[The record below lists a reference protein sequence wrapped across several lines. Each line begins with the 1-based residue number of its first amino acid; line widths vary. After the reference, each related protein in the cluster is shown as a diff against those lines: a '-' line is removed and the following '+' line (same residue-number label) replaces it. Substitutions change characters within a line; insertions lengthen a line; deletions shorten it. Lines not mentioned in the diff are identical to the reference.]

1 MSNVK
6 KWPAIDPE
14 KVAKYKHIWENVS
27 AADNL
32 DPEVAAYLARVK
44 EQGGGKGIEQMSSS
58 IKITQASIKRRS
70 RKIWITLMLLSM
82 EWVLRNALQLV
93 LLTSSHHSVYVT

>member
-44 EQGGGKGIEQMSSS
+44 EQGGGKGIEQMSFINKDYLGFYQAPFSQDLDNTDVVIYGMGIEKCSPTGSS
-58 IKITQASIKRRS
+58 RT
-70 RKIWITLMLLSM
+70 
-82 EWVLRNALQLV
+82 N
-93 LLTSSHHSVYVT
+93 Y